1 MPEWLVRYFDLTCCL
16 TQTRPSDRK
25 TYKPHWKRLDR
36 SFAIWLFCFGGFFCC
51 SGVFFCCFVCVLFLN
66 QVFQSSFIIYR
77 EEWTKLIN
85 YSAIVIP
92 GFLSEIA
99 TLQVFLGAACSLA
112 GWGAAQTLLV
122 STLSYGTCFLSCA
135 FNMSGM
141 PSLYVFP
148 A

>member
-1 MPEWLVRYFDLTCCL
+1 MACEILWFNLLSNTDQTFRQKNLQTSLEETRQILCYLVVLF
-16 TQTRPSDRK
+16 
-25 TYKPHWKRLDR
+25 WRL
-36 SFAIWLFCFGGFFCC
+36 FLLFW
-51 SGVFFCCFVCVLFLN
+51 VFFCCFVCVLFLN

>member
-1 MPEWLVRYFDLTCCL
+1 MACEILWFNLLSNTDQTFRQKNLQTSLEETRQILCYLVVLF
-16 TQTRPSDRK
+16 
-25 TYKPHWKRLDR
+25 WRL
-36 SFAIWLFCFGGFFCC
+36 FLLFWG
-51 SGVFFCCFVCVLFLN
+51 FFCCFVCVLFLN

-77 EEWTKLIN
+77 EKWTKLIN

>member
-1 MPEWLVRYFDLTCCL
+1 MACEILWFNLLSNTDQTFRQKNLQTWLEE
-16 TQTRPSDRK
+16 TRQILC
-25 TYKPHWKRLDR
+25 YLVVLFWRL
-36 SFAIWLFCFGGFFCC
+36 FLLFWG
-51 SGVFFCCFVCVLFLN
+51 FFCCFVCVLFLN